1 MKRFYHSY
9 RRHGHTLVELVV
21 ALIASALLLAGLG
34 SVMLIARQIAYT
46 PSAATHRLEASKIV
60 NELADELRLA
70 TYITERSANLLAF
83 VVADRDGDGTE
94 ERIRYEWSGTP
105 GDPLLRTY
113 NDGDPIEVLDSV
125 QDFQLEY
132 TTQDV
137 VTSIETTTDSAEVLL
152 QANATL
158 QSSSTRDITS
168 TNWSAQQIDP
178 ATFVTAA
185 PANALSWNATRA
197 EFNAASSIVASGT
210 LYVQL
215 RSTGTPYDG
224 PTSQV
229 LAQAVVPESSLST
242 FSSWNSAQFASPARN
257 LPLHRKYALVWA
269 TGDSTPA
276 AKLRTDT
283 SGTSGV
289 LESSDGGAS
298 WQYVSPKQIYYQ
310 LYGTYTTPG
319 PTYDVTR
326 KYLSNV
332 AVRLQTSA
340 QTHSR
345 VDASIALTNLPE
357 LLSAYWHT
365 DFDTDP
371 TVSDVNGDGTADWQ
385 AAVADEVVGSV
396 PYDSDTLVGGLWMVG
411 GKLQTQPMNDF
422 ANPTTINVRFRNT
435 SSVGGNGAV
444 VKINADWGNVLYA
457 PLTAKVRMEPDGTQT
472 FSLVGKSNDTTDVV
486 LLQQSNLSDD
496 FVRCCL
502 TILPEH
508 DLVNVRINDED
519 LGTFSYPTYA
529 PLTTNRLVA
538 VYGDTTDAQFDYVEV
553 RVSETN

>member
-1 MKRFYHSY
+1 MPTRQMFY
-9 RRHGHTLVELVV
+9 R
-21 ALIASALLLAGLG
+21 
-34 SVMLIARQIAYT
+34 
-46 PSAATHRLEASKIV
+46 
-60 NELADELRLA
+60 
-70 TYITERSANLLAF
+70 
-83 VVADRDGDGTE
+83 
-94 ERIRYEWSGTP
+94 
-105 GDPLLRTY
+105 
-113 NDGDPIEVLDSV
+113 
-125 QDFQLEY
+125 
-132 TTQDV
+132 
-137 VTSIETTTDSAEVLL
+137 
-152 QANATL
+152 
-158 QSSSTRDITS
+158 
-168 TNWSAQQIDP
+168 
-178 ATFVTAA
+178 
-185 PANALSWNATRA
+185 
-197 EFNAASSIVASGT
+197 
-210 LYVQL
+210 
-215 RSTGTPYDG
+215 
-224 PTSQV
+224 
-229 LAQAVVPESSLST
+229 
-242 FSSWNSAQFASPARN
+242 
-257 LPLHRKYALVWA
+257 
-269 TGDSTPA
+269 
-276 AKLRTDT
+276 
-283 SGTSGV
+283 
-289 LESSDGGAS
+289 
-298 WQYVSPKQIYYQ
+298 

-340 QTHSR
+340 QSHSR
-345 VDASIALTNLPE
+345 VDAGLSLTNLPE
-357 LLSAYWHT
+357 LLSAYWRT

-371 TVSDVNGDGTADWQ
+371 TVSDVNGDGAADWQ
-385 AAVADEVVGSV
+385 AAVADEVAGSV

-486 LLQQSNLSDD
+486 LLQQSNLSGD

-502 TILPEH
+502 TILPEL